1 MDQENF
7 IKTAEI
13 SERQYKHWDY
23 QDSRQCLM
31 LGRREGR
38 GNKPQ

>member
-1 MDQENF
+1 MEWKKL

-13 SERQYKHWDY
+13 SERQCKHCDY